1 MALEPSGATVHPTFK
16 TNISYICDMKARK
29 SKKDPCW
36 DGHEMVGMKSKGGKS
51 VPNCVPVSKKK
62 S

>member
-1 MALEPSGATVHPTFK
+1 MHPTFE
-16 TNISYICDMKARK
+16 TNISYICGMKARK